1 MECRDL
7 TLAIVGSGGD
17 GVISAGEIIVKAAA
31 SEGLHCFLLKSFGPQ
46 IRGGE
51 SSCKIRLATEPLLS
65 IGEETKIV
73 VCFSWADYARF
84 NEEIRLSDDAIII
97 SDTDDKA
104 GEEIPIEILG
114 SQTWIR
120 VPFGKLASE
129 EMGSLL
135 TKNIVSLGVMEGLFH
150 LPEKGIADQISKRFS
165 KKKQEVIDLNLNAI
179 AVGQKWA
186 HDYLEQFGVDLPQFE
201 AFEVR
206 EPNLVLTGNEAASMG
221 ALWSG
226 LTFFA
231 GYPITPASDI
241 MEWLE
246 KRLPRFNGTMIQAED
261 EIASAGMVI
270 GASFAGAK
278 AMTSTSGP
286 GISLMSEM
294 IGLASMA
301 EIPSV
306 FINVQR
312 GGPSTGIPTK
322 TSQSD
327 LLQALYCTHG
337 DAPKVVLAATDAK
350 DCAMVTTTAFYISEK
365 YQTPVIVLLDQ
376 FVGQRMESVPKYE
389 LLQRGI
395 DEGWLKKIDRETP
408 SAAEMSNGGY
418 LRYKYTESGVSPM
431 AYPGIEGGDYICSGI
446 EHDEKGYPI
455 SSVDIHRKM
464 HAKRYQKM
472 EGVREELKF
481 MRHYGDKNA
490 KIGILCWGSTKGPA
504 REAMIE
510 INESRGIK
518 TRMLIPTCIM
528 PLHTQSVQEFI
539 DSCDKVIVTDSSYSA
554 QFLTY
559 LKTQVVMPAD
569 KIIDLH
575 FVDGMPLPVK
585 DLKAKIEE
593 VHNEL
598 A

>member
-1 MECRDL
+1 VECRDL

-51 SSCKIRLATEPLLS
+51 SSCKIRLAMDPLLS
-65 IGEETKIV
+65 IGEETKV
-73 VCFSWADYARF
+73 LVCYSWADYARF
-84 NEEIRLSDDAIII
+84 GEEIRLADDAVIV

-104 GEEIPIEILG
+104 GDDLPIDIKG
-114 SQTWIR
+114 GQTWIR
-120 VPFGKLASE
+120 VPFTRLASE
-129 EMGSLL
+129 QMGNVL

-150 LPEKGIADQISKRFS
+150 LPEKGIAGQIRKRFA
-165 KKKQEVIDLNLNAI
+165 KKKQELIDLNLNAI

-186 HDYLEQFGVDLPQFE
+186 EDYLTDFSGEMPTFADFE
-201 AFEVR
+201 AC

-226 LTFFA
+226 LNFFA

-246 KRLPRFNGTMIQAED
+246 KRLPRFDGTMIQAED

-270 GASFAGAK
+270 GAAFAGAK
-278 AMTSTSGP
+278 SMTSTSGP

-301 EIPSV
+301 EIPCV

-350 DCAMVTTTAFYISEK
+350 DCAMVTTTAFYVSEK

-395 DEGWLKKIDRETP
+395 DEGWLKRYDRDTP
-408 SAAEMSNGGY
+408 SAEALAEGY
-418 LRYKYTESGVSPM
+418 KRFQYTESGVSPITH
-431 AYPGIEGGDYICSGI
+431 PGIEGGDYIASGI
-446 EHDEKGYPI
+446 EHNELGYPV
-455 SSVDIHRKM
+455 SDVGIHRKM
-464 HAKRYQKM
+464 HDKRYKKM
-472 EGVREELKF
+472 DGVKEELKF
-481 MRHYGDKNA
+481 MRHYGDKDA

-504 REAMIE
+504 REAMIDAE
-510 INESRGIK
+510 KELGIK
-518 TRMLIPTCIM
+518 TRMLIPTCLM
-528 PLHTQSVQEFI
+528 PLHTDTVQEFI

-559 LKTQVVMPAD
+559 LKTQVVMPAE

-585 DLKAKIEE
+585 DLKAKIKE